1 MSKRVIKTSQDAR
14 AALVIEDDAIHLRVG
29 SNFVTVNDKGIVE
42 SGKKASLQGSNDHS
56 KGGLTKGVMDLTNLL
71 PSFGPVMPL
80 KQRDINL
87 PVMPLLALVQTVGQ
101 TVAIGIVMAAAMSG
115 ASAAINKG

>member
-42 SGKKASLQGSNDHS
+42 SGKKASLQGSDNTS
-56 KGGLTKGVMDLTNLL
+56 MGGLTKGRMDLMNLL
-71 PSFGPVMPL
+71 PSFGPVLPIT
-80 KQRDINL
+80 QRNINF
-87 PVMPLLALVQTVGQ
+87 PIMPLLALIQTVGQ
-101 TVAIGIVMAAAMSG
+101 TVAIGIVMAAAMAG
-115 ASAAINKG
+115 ASKAVG